1 MQTRGLFI
9 SLEGIDGSGKSTLKA
24 NLMARL
30 ETKHL
35 VIGIREPGGTVISE
49 KIRDMLLD
57 VGNDGIIGRT
67 EALLYAAARSQLV
80 EEIIS
85 PALAKGHIVVADR
98 YLDSTLA
105 YQGYGRGL
113 DIGMLV
119 KLNRICTGGLKPDLT
134 LLLDIDPEEGQLRR
148 NDGVP
153 DRLEM
158 EGSHFQARIR
168 AGYLKIAE
176 QEPQRIKVLPAWQDP
191 EELTSRAMDLI
202 NQILAGPGR
211 GHQDLKG

>member
-24 NLMARL
+24 NLISRL

-57 VGNDGIIGRT
+57 VSNDGIIGRT

-80 EEIIS
+80 EEVIR
-85 PALAKGHIVVADR
+85 PALAKGHIVIADR

-113 DIGMLV
+113 EISMLME
-119 KLNRICTGGLKPDLT
+119 LNRICTGGLKPDLT
-134 LLLDIDPEEGQLRR
+134 LLLDIDPGEGQVRR
-148 NDGVP
+148 NNGVP

-176 QEPQRIKVLPAWQDP
+176 QEPDRIKVLPAGRDP
-191 EELTSRAMDLI
+191 AELTDNSMEMI
-202 NQILAGPGR
+202 NRILARPDWNHR
-211 GHQDLKG
+211 T